1 MSVEEKIR
9 RAEEI
14 YNRRKMG
21 TTNNISTTRVN
32 VNSGKD
38 FKILKKMI
46 WQIIICLTIY
56 GIYYSI
62 INNNYIFSEDVINK
76 SKEILAYDIDFN
88 KIYNECIN
96 YINKFTDN
104 SKEDVSKDEIIE
116 TNEEQN
122 NNDSNENMTNVQTN
136 DVSEQEENIGG
147 ADNSQ
152 QDNQNASQNNLE
164 TSQEEQDISDIKN
177 KVNFIM
183 PLEGT
188 ISSKF
193 GWRNPT
199 TSQVPKYHT
208 GIDIAANEGTII
220 KSATDGEVSLASS
233 EGDYRKPLKNSKWR
247 FNFNICTL

>member
-32 VNSGKD
+32 VSSGKD

-62 INNNYIFSEDVINK
+62 VNNNYIFSEDVINK

-88 KIYNECIN
+88 KIYNECMN
-96 YINKFTDN
+96 YINGLYNTDN

-116 TNEEQN
+116 TNKEQD

-136 DVSEQEENIGG
+136 DVSDQEENIGG

-152 QDNQNASQNNLE
+152 QDNQNVSQNNLE
-164 TSQEEQDISDIKN
+164 NSQEEQDISYIKS
-177 KVNFIM
+177 KVSFII

-208 GIDIAANEGTII
+208 GVDIAANEGTII

-233 EGDYRKPLKNSKWR
+233 EGDYRKSPKNS
-247 FNFNICTL
+247 